1 MNGTKSGRD
10 GTCRL
15 SDPGHLRSAGRTIP
29 LRDLDF
35 LATGAWVLGTGG
47 GGDPYCSLVAA
58 RELYRAGQSVTLI
71 DPADLADDDLV
82 AMVSF
87 QGAPLVNSERL
98 PDPALMRKAIRVME
112 NYIGGRFA
120 AVMSAEIGGS
130 NGVQPLL
137 AAAAMGLPLVDADAM
152 GRAFPDVSKTCFAVR
167 DLRPWPLT
175 VVDIRRNVAIIPKGV
190 DWFWME
196 RISRQIVTE
205 MGSTASTC
213 KAPRTG
219 REVREHGILGSVT
232 RAIGIGRLLDDARRS
247 HVDPV
252 GALLDAEGG
261 MELFRGKV
269 VDVRRRTMSGFLRGE
284 TSIEGLDGYRGER
297 FDLSFQNEFSVGK
310 REGAVAITVPDL
322 ICVLDSLSGEAIGTE
337 TLRYGQ
343 RVTVIAMPSPP
354 VFLSDKGLQ
363 HAGPAAFGFDIPFV
377 SPFSDRV

>member
-1 MNGTKSGRD
+1 MR
-10 GTCRL
+10 
-15 SDPGHLRSAGRTIP
+15 PIAFE
-29 LRDLDF
+29 DLDA

-58 RELYRAGQSVTLI
+58 KELYRAGRSVDLL
-71 DPADLADDDLV
+71 DPADLADDELV

-98 PDPALMRKAIRVME
+98 PDPAMMQKAVRVME
-112 NYIGGRFA
+112 DHIGRRFS
-120 AVMSAEIGGS
+120 AVMSSEIGGS

-137 AAAAMGLPLVDADAM
+137 AAASMGLPLVDADAM
-152 GRAFPDVSKTCFAVR
+152 GRAFPDVSKTSFAVR
-167 DLRPWPLT
+167 DLCPWPLA
-175 VVDIRRNVAIIPKGV
+175 VVDVRRNVAIIPKGV

-232 RAIGIGRLLDDARRS
+232 RAIGIGRLLKEARRS
-247 HVDPV
+247 HADPV
-252 GALLDAEGG
+252 GSLLEAEGG
-261 MELFRGKV
+261 LELFRGKV
-269 VDVRRRTMSGFLRGE
+269 VDVRRRTMEGFLRGD
-284 TSIEGLDGYRGER
+284 TSIDGLDSYRGER
-297 FDLSFQNEFSVGK
+297 FDLEFQNEFSVG
-310 REGAVAITVPDL
+310 RRNGDVVITVPDL

-354 VFLSDKGLQ
+354 VFLSPKGLQ
-363 HAGPAAFGFDIPFV
+363 HAGPAAFGFEIPFV
-377 SPFSDRV
+377 SPFSARS

>member
-1 MNGTKSGRD
+1 MKEISFQ
-10 GTCRL
+10 
-15 SDPGHLRSAGRTIP
+15 
-29 LRDLDF
+29 DLDA

-58 RELYRAGQSVTLI
+58 KELYRDGRVVALL
-71 DPADLADDDLV
+71 DPADLGDDDLV

-98 PDPALMRKAIRVME
+98 PDPALMVKASRVME
-112 NYIGGRFA
+112 EYIGREFTA
-120 AVMSAEIGGS
+120 IMSSEIGGS

-137 AAAAMGLPLVDADAM
+137 AAASIGLPLVDADAM

-167 DLRPWPLT
+167 GLQPWPLS
-175 VVDIRRNVAIIPKGV
+175 VVDVRHNVAIIPKGV

-232 RAIGIGRLLDDARRS
+232 RAIEIGRLLDEARRS
-247 HVDPV
+247 HADPV
-252 GALLDAEGG
+252 DRLLRQEGG
-261 MELFRGKV
+261 LELFRGKV
-269 VDVRRRTMSGFLRGE
+269 IDVRRRTTGGFLRGD
-284 TSIEGLDGYRGER
+284 TSIEGMDGYRGER
-297 FDLSFQNEFSVGK
+297 LDLSFQNEFSVASRG
-310 REGAVAITVPDL
+310 GTVVATVPDL

-343 RVTVIAMPSPP
+343 RVSVIAMPSPP
-354 VFLSDKGLQ
+354 VFLSKIGLQ

-377 SPFSDRV
+377 SPFDGRT